1 MINMLQQVWTY
12 FMGAIGGTDGQP
24 ESESYSEESIALH
37 TVVRILN
44 QIVVRVKLTDLS
56 DDAFNSNFSETDA
69 GKYVPR
75 SVFLDLEPTVI
86 DEVRTGTYR

>member
-56 DDAFNSNFSETDA
+56 EDA
-69 GKYVPR
+69 GWNVVNTAMTI
-75 SVFLDLEPTVI
+75 SH
-86 DEVRTGTYR
+86 